1 MRVRLI
7 LLSSLVPA
15 SLSFAVEP
23 AKPAAPAP
31 VTVAAASPA
40 GKPAAPAPA
49 KPANPADKAK
59 PAGDPAA
66 GDAMMADAMMSG
78 GKTADITPE
87 QAAFFEGKIQ
97 PILKESCYKCHSA
110 EQNKTKGDLTLDTK
124 EGVKKGGKN
133 GPIIVPGDPAN
144 SPLVVAVSYKD
155 PDLQMPPK
163 GEKLSDKQIADLTE
177 WVKMGAPDPRKSN
190 AAGVASKLSG
200 LTDKARGH
208 WAYAPIKKPAV
219 PEVKNRAWC
228 ITPVDMFIM
237 EKLEAKNMTP
247 SPGLMYTNLETDKE
261 ALLRRV
267 TFDVIGLA
275 PTAAELN
282 AFVKDTSPDA
292 FVKVVDR
299 LLASKHYGERW
310 GRFWLDTARYS
321 DTIGADRNAR
331 DRDYRFPYAWTYRDW
346 VVNSLNSDMP
356 YDQFVMHQ
364 LAADLIPKNET
375 KNLAALGF
383 ITVGERFGNQN
394 DVINDRIDTVSK
406 GFLGLTVACARCHDH
421 MFDPIPT
428 KDYYA
433 LHGIF
438 SSILEPEDQPVL
450 NKPDPKL
457 VKAFEEKMTSLEESD
472 RKTYYD
478 LLEDISFGFR
488 QKATSYLMAANYGRN
503 NSNQEALQARDKII
517 QGEKI
522 NAQLVNYLGQR
533 LNGDHPV
540 FGPFSLFMG
549 IKQDDFNYA
558 APKKVAEIVENKGGR
573 FNPIIAAAFK
583 DQHPQ
588 NLDDVAEIYAKA
600 FASVESQSKDAFK
613 AARAAKERG
622 KDPAT
627 DGPTLQLVAM
637 PLNVRP
643 AYELSTQVL
652 RNTVQ
657 GWPLNLQN
665 NNKYNFAA
673 INEAKMTD
681 PGAPAKAM
689 IVADR
694 KDAQDSQVFI
704 RGQAETRGE
713 KVPRS
718 FLEILTPGGRRQ
730 AFRQGSGRL
739 ELATAIAS
747 KSNPLT
753 ARVLVNR
760 VWMHHFGEGFVRT
773 LDDLG
778 TQSEKPSHPELLDY
792 LASYF
797 MENGWSMKKL
807 HRLILLSKVYQI
819 SSKTVDAYADI
830 DPDNR
835 LLWRANVRRMDFE
848 SMRDSMLVMAG
859 KLDESV
865 GGQPVNLTDEP
876 YSHRRSVYGYID
888 RGNVPE
894 VMQHFDFGDPHM
906 PNSKRTTTI
915 VPQQAL
921 FLMNSPFAVD
931 VARSVIGRSEV
942 RNAPN
947 DIERIYAVYHI
958 IVQRTPRPEEVKLAM
973 DFLKKE
979 HNLQQQTLDASKE
992 ITEKASQRAME
1003 TAKRT
1008 AERAGMDSYSA
1019 IHNAG
1024 DYVARK
1030 PLTEWETLAQALL
1043 LSNEAAYVN

>member
-1 MRVRLI
+1 MRVRRLI
-7 LLSSLVPA
+7 LLSSLVTA
-15 SLSFAVEP
+15 GLAVAVEP
-23 AKPAAPAP
+23 AKPVVASPA
-31 VTVAAASPA
+31 AAASPA
-40 GKPAAPAPA
+40 GKPAAPAAA
-49 KPANPADKAK
+49 KPAAAPADKAK
-59 PAGDPAA
+59 P
-66 GDAMMADAMMSG
+66 GDAAPGDTMMAADAMMSG
-78 GKTADITPE
+78 GKAADITPE

-97 PILKESCYKCHSA
+97 PILKDACYKCHSA
-110 EQNKTKGDLTLDTK
+110 EQGKSKGDLTLDTK

-133 GPIIVPGDPAN
+133 GPVVTPGDPAN
-144 SPLVVAVSYKD
+144 SSLIVAVSYKD

-190 AAGVASKLSG
+190 AASVASKLSG

-208 WAYAPIKKPAV
+208 WAYQPIKKPAV
-219 PEVKNRAWC
+219 PAVKNTSWC
-228 ITPVDMFIM
+228 LTPVDAFIM
-237 EKLEAKNMTP
+237 EKLEAKGMTP
-247 SPGLMYTNLETDKE
+247 SPGMMYTNVETDKE
-261 ALLRRV
+261 TLLRRV
-267 TFDVIGLA
+267 TFDLTGL
-275 PTAAELN
+275 PPETTELDK
-282 AFVKDTSPDA
+282 FVRDTSPDA

-299 LLASKHYGERW
+299 LLASPQYGERW

-321 DTIGADRNAR
+321 DTVGADRNAR
-331 DRDYRFPYAWTYRDW
+331 GQDYRFPYAYTYRDW
-346 VVNSLNSDMP
+346 VVKAINEDMP

-364 LAADLIPKNET
+364 LAADLIPKNDK

-394 DVINDRIDTVSK
+394 DVINDRIDTMSK

-450 NKPDPKL
+450 NQPDAK
-457 VKAFEEKMTSLEESD
+457 KFKEFTDKIASMEEAD

-478 LLEDISFGFR
+478 VVEDAAFGFR
-488 QKATSYLMAANYGRN
+488 EKVGPYLTSAHLSRDRANEASLQANQKLIKDEKLDEQLVGFIRGRINGNSPVFAPLRMFMDMAEKDYENAGAKKAAEIAANKDNRY
-503 NSNQEALQARDKII
+503 
-517 QGEKI
+517 
-522 NAQLVNYLGQR
+522 
-533 LNGDHPV
+533 
-540 FGPFSLFMG
+540 
-549 IKQDDFNYA
+549 
-558 APKKVAEIVENKGGR
+558 
-573 FNPIIAAAFK
+573 NPIVAAAFRN
-583 DQHPQ
+583 QNPQ
-588 NLDDVAEIYAKA
+588 GLDDVIQIYEKA
-600 FASVESQSKDAFK
+600 FASVESQAKDAYK
-613 AARAAKERG
+613 ALFAAKD
-622 KDPAT
+622 KAKPATIDPAT
-627 DGPTLQLVAM
+627 VQLVSA
-637 PLNVRP
+637 PFGIHP
-643 AYELSTQVL
+643 SYELTSQGLRQAIDQLPLRL
-652 RNTVQ
+652 RNK
-657 GWPLNLQN
+657 G
-665 NNKYNFAA
+665 KYNFAA
-673 INEAKMTD
+673 INELKMTD
-681 PGAPAKAM
+681 AGAPAKAM
-689 IVADR
+689 TVNDR
-694 KDAQDSQVFI
+694 KDAHDSPVFI

-713 KVPRS
+713 MVPRS
-718 FLEILTPGGRRQ
+718 FLEVLTPGGRRQ
-730 AFRQGSGRL
+730 PFRQGSGRL
-739 ELATAIAS
+739 ELAQCIAS

-773 LDDLG
+773 PDDLG

-830 DPDNR
+830 DPENR
-835 LLWRANVRRMDFE
+835 LLWRANVRRLDFE
-848 SMRDSMLVMAG
+848 AMRDSMLVMAN
-859 KLDESV
+859 KLDKSDFS
-865 GGQPVNLTDEP
+865 GQPVNITDEP
-876 YSHRRSVYGYID
+876 YSHRRTIYGYID

-894 VMQHFDFGDPHM
+894 VMQHFDFSDPHM

-931 VARSVIGRSEV
+931 VARSVINRSEV

-947 DIERIYAVYHI
+947 DIQRVFAVYHI
-958 IVQRTPRPEEVKLAM
+958 ILQRTPRPEEMKLVF

-979 HNLQQQTLDASKE
+979 HNVQDQTLSASKE
-992 ITEKASQRAME
+992 ITEKAEKRVE
-1003 TAKRT
+1003 ENAKRKID
-1008 AERAGMDSYSA
+1008 RGMDMYGA
-1019 IHNAG
+1019 IQNSG